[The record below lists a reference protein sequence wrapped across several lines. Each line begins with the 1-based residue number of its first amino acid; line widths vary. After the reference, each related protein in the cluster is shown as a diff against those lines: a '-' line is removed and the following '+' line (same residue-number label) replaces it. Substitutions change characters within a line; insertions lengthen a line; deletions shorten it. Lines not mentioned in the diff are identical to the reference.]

1 MFSSRLRGN
10 RTTQPHFNRF
20 HVPTT
25 AQITLNYYSGF
36 GRYNILLSWFSIC
49 TNQECTG
56 VRISRKVLPL
66 CYNTVVLS
74 RQIPICQSNV
84 HGSVDCDLHIGT
96 QNCKE
101 GYWATWSGQQA
112 RWHLNSLR
120 FPYVQLAIVDTIHK
134 GVPMWDRIFLNLS
147 TRNRGRKQ
155 SAIECW
161 FIKVC
166 QPWGEVPLAREL
178 ELI

>member
-1 MFSSRLRGN
+1 MIQHQYKPRVYRCTHFEKGIAPVLQHRG
-10 RTTQPHFNRF
+10 
-20 HVPTT
+20 
-25 AQITLNYYSGF
+25 
-36 GRYNILLSWFSIC
+36 
-49 TNQECTG
+49 
-56 VRISRKVLPL
+56 
-66 CYNTVVLS
+66 LS

-96 QNCKE
+96 QKCKE
-101 GYWATWSGQQA
+101 GYCMATWSGQQA

-134 GVPMWDRIFLNLS
+134 GVPMWDRVFLNLS

-178 ELI
+178 EPICRFSPVTSREIDSQNRLVIRTLLMLVIEGGCQVGFSL